1 MIYSKGVFWAATG
14 VGAATV
20 VVASSI
26 LWRDF
31 PSAWPGA
38 APAPSASAA
47 APAASA
53 PLSEAGPA
61 GSSKPAAV
69 APAPSQTRADP
80 SAESA
85 PPARSSAE
93 GAPQRPSFDVVSVE
107 PTGDTVVAGR
117 AAPKAS
123 VELRADG
130 KVIAMANADEA
141 GQFAMVPPPLPP
153 GGHNLQLASRLG
165 EAPAVL
171 SDAVPVEVPAPTNQT
186 PPAPATAPATA
197 SASTPIKSAA
207 AKPSPA
213 TPTNAQP
220 PPLTAPTTDG
230 QKVAAINPAPTGQA
244 GAPLVWVEAVA
255 ATEAGRLEAK
265 GRADPNALV
274 RLYLNGAYLADLT
287 AGADGRWSLTVERG
301 MAPGAYTI
309 RADVIDRAGGAV
321 VARAEVRFTYPQNPS
336 PGAVLAAAPANPRPT
351 PSPAPAQAQAPVS
364 GAPAQKPVAEP
375 SSQAAKVEPPTAAT
389 AETAKPKAPAA
400 SSAQAAAS
408 ASPAPAAEQ
417 STASSGA
424 AGTTAATP
432 TPAEKGT
439 PVVAST
445 ETTKPAEPSS
455 SNAIVKDVRT
465 AKVVRGDSLW
475 AISRRFYGHGV
486 RYGAIFEANASQIRD
501 PKLIYPGQIFVV
513 PQQTA
518 TP

>member
-1 MIYSKGVFWAATG
+1 MIYSKGVFWAAGG

-47 APAASA
+47 APPPVASA

-61 GSSKPAAV
+61 GSARPVAV
-69 APAPSQTRADP
+69 APAPAETRADA

-85 PPARSSAE
+85 LPAPSNAV
-93 GAPQRPSFDVVSVE
+93 GGLQRPSFDVVSVE

-130 KVIAMANADEA
+130 KVIAMASADEA

-171 SDAVPVEVPAPTNQT
+171 SDAVPVEVPMPADKTPAATAP
-186 PPAPATAPATA
+186 PPAPATAPVTA
-197 SASTPIKSAA
+197 STSAPTKSAA

-220 PPLTAPTTDG
+220 PPLAAPTTDG
-230 QKVAAINPAPTGQA
+230 QKVAAVNPAPTAQA

-274 RLYLNGAYLADLT
+274 RLYLNGAYLADVT

-301 MAPGAYTI
+301 MAPGPYTI

-336 PGAVLAAAPANPRPT
+336 PGAVLAAAP
-351 PSPAPAQAQAPVS
+351 QASA
-364 GAPAQKPVAEP
+364 GAPAQKPVAQT
-375 SSQAAKVEPPTAAT
+375 SSQAAKVEPATAAT
-389 AETAKPKAPAA
+389 AEIARPKAPAA
-400 SSAQAAAS
+400 PSAPALAS
-408 ASPAPAAEQ
+408 ASPPPAADQ
-417 STASSGA
+417 SAPSSGA
-424 AGTTAATP
+424 AGATAATP
-432 TPAEKGT
+432 TLAEKEA
-439 PVVAST
+439 PAVAT
-445 ETTKPAEPSS
+445 TTKPAEPSS

-513 PQQTA
+513 PQDR

>member
-26 LWRDF
+26 LWRNF

-38 APAPSASAA
+38 AVAPAPSMSAA
-47 APAASA
+47 APPPVASA
-53 PLSEAGPA
+53 PLSNTGPA
-61 GSSKPAAV
+61 GTSTTAPAAE
-69 APAPSQTRADP
+69 AGDDA
-80 SAESA
+80 SAKSA
-85 PPARSSAE
+85 PPAQASAE

-123 VELRADG
+123 IELRSDG
-130 KVIAMANADEA
+130 KVVALANADET

-171 SDAVPVEVPAPTNQT
+171 SDAVPVEVPMPAAQT
-186 PPAPATAPATA
+186 PAAAAAPHAPATAPAA
-197 SASTPIKSAA
+197 SAPMKSAA
-207 AKPSPA
+207 AKASPPA
-213 TPTNAQP
+213 AATNAQP
-220 PPLTAPTTDG
+220 AAQAAPTAGG
-230 QKVAAINPAPTGQA
+230 QKVAAVNLAPTAQA

-265 GRADPNALV
+265 GGADPNALV
-274 RLYLNGAYLADLT
+274 RLYLNGAYLTDVT
-287 AGADGRWSLTVERG
+287 AGPDGRWSLTVERG
-301 MAPGAYTI
+301 MAPGSYVI
-309 RADVIDRAGGAV
+309 RADAVDRASGAV
-321 VARAEVRFTYPQNPS
+321 AARAEVRFAYPQNPS
-336 PGAVLAAAPANPRPT
+336 PGAVLAAAPQASAGAPANPRPT
-351 PSPAPAQAQAPVS
+351 PPPAPAQAKTSAS
-364 GAPAQKPVAEP
+364 EAPAQKPVAEA
-375 SSQAAKVEPPTAAT
+375 SSQPAEGEAAAAAT
-389 AETAKPKAPAA
+389 AEAAGTADAT
-400 SSAQAAAS
+400 QAAAEK
-408 ASPAPAAEQ
+408 AAPAVAAAEP
-417 STASSGA
+417 S
-424 AGTTAATP
+424 
-432 TPAEKGT
+432 
-439 PVVAST
+439 
-445 ETTKPAEPSS
+445 KPAEPSP
-455 SNAIVKDVRT
+455 SNAIVADVRT

-513 PQQTA
+513 PQASA